1 MADRDDGVLRHFVSR
16 AQQPRTLAAGS
27 RVESGATSAP
37 PVQVNIILDQG
48 FGSVSD
54 QIDDTRFRYMGTA
67 APISK
72 YETMCGR
79 RTQHGCMASTF
90 DWSK

>member
-1 MADRDDGVLRHFVSR
+1 MADRDDKNLRHFVSR
-16 AQQPRTLAAGS
+16 ARQPRNLAAGKFAD
-27 RVESGATSAP
+27 SGATATT

-54 QIDDTRFRYMGTA
+54 QIDDNRFRYMGTA
-67 APISK
+67 SPVSR
-72 YETMCGR
+72 YESMCGR
-79 RTQHGCMASTF
+79 RTKHDCMASTF